1 MRPARL
7 EQQVLRELQ
16 VLLVLRALQVLLV
29 LRELL
34 VRQVPLEPL
43 VRRGPQV
50 RQVLQELLELRLQAR
65 QE

>member
-1 MRPARL
+1 MLRAQL
-7 EQQVLRELQ
+7 EPQVPQVRRALLGLQ
-16 VLLVLRALQVLLV
+16 AQLVLRALLALL
-29 LRELL
+29 
-34 VRQVPLEPL
+34 VPLEPL